1 MTENSSAPALEVRG
15 LTRRYGSKAVVR
27 DLDLCVQPGDIY
39 GFLGPN
45 GAGKTTTMRMI
56 LGLIRKNAGEIAI
69 FGDADPVAARRHLGG
84 IVETPRFYPY
94 LSGRDNLR
102 VLAAYGPGVTPA
114 RIEELLQLV
123 QLGERARDQVKTYSL
138 GMKQRLGIAQALLA
152 RPKLLMLDEP
162 VNGLDPAGMKQVR
175 ELIRTLRDEQG
186 LTVFVSSHLLHDVEQ
201 LCDRIGIIQ
210 DGTKITEGPVADLVE
225 EGESLEDAFLRHTAP
240 GAREQIR

>member
-1 MTENSSAPALEVRG
+1 MTDSPPALQVRG
-15 LTRRYGSKAVVR
+15 LTRSYGRKAVVQS
-27 DLDLCVQPGDIY
+27 LDLQVEAGDIY

-56 LGLIRKNAGEIAI
+56 LGLIRADAGTVSI
-69 FGDADPVAARRHLGG
+69 FGDADPVAGRRHLGG
-84 IVETPRFYPY
+84 IVESPRFYPY

-102 VLAAYGPGVTPA
+102 VLAAYGPAVTPA
-114 RIEELLQLV
+114 RIEELLNLV
-123 QLGERARDQVKTYSL
+123 QLGERAKDQVKTYSL

-152 RPKLLMLDEP
+152 QPKLLMLDEP

-175 ELIRTLRDEQG
+175 ELIRRLRDEEG

-210 DGTKITEGPVADLVE
+210 DGTKIIEGAVADLVE
-225 EGESLEDAFLRHTAP
+225 DGESLEDAFLRHTAP

>member
-1 MTENSSAPALEVRG
+1 VTDSPPALQVRG
-15 LTRRYGSKAVVR
+15 LTRSYGRKAVVQS
-27 DLDLCVQPGDIY
+27 LDLQVEAGDIY

-56 LGLIRKNAGEIAI
+56 LGLIRADAGTVSI
-69 FGDADPVAARRHLGG
+69 FGDADPVAGRRHLGG
-84 IVETPRFYPY
+84 IVESPRFYPY

-102 VLAAYGPGVTPA
+102 VLAAYGPPVTPA
-114 RIEELLQLV
+114 RIEELLSLV
-123 QLGERARDQVKTYSL
+123 QLGERAKDQVKTYSL

-152 RPKLLMLDEP
+152 QPKLLMLDEP

-175 ELIRTLRDEQG
+175 ELIRRLRDEEG

-210 DGTKITEGPVADLVE
+210 DGTKIVEGAVAELVE
-225 EGESLEDAFLRHTAP
+225 DGESLEDAFLRHTAP

>member
-1 MTENSSAPALEVRG
+1 MTPPAGPPALHVHG
-15 LTRRYGSKAVVR
+15 LTRSYGRKAVVR
-27 DLDLCVQPGDIY
+27 DLDLCVEAGDIY

-56 LGLIRKNAGEIAI
+56 LGLIRADAGTVSI
-69 FGDADPVAARRHLGG
+69 FGDTDPVGARRHLGG
-84 IVETPRFYPY
+84 IVESPRFYPY

-102 VLAAYGPGVTPA
+102 VLAAYGPGVTAA
-114 RIEELLQLV
+114 RIDELLALV
-123 QLGERARDQVKTYSL
+123 QLGERGADQVKTYSL

-175 ELIRTLRDEQG
+175 ELIVTLRDEEG

-210 DGTKITEGPVADLVE
+210 DGTKIIEGPVADLVQ
-225 EGESLEDAFLRHTAP
+225 EGEGLEDAFLRHTAP